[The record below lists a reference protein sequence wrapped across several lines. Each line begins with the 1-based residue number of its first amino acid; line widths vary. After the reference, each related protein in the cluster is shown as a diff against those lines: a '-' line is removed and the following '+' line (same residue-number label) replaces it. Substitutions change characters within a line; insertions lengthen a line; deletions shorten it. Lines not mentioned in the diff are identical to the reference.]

1 MDGWVIISWKT
12 AEYLAVLIGQTN
24 WGNNKRR
31 GPAAEDLGKAMG
43 FNRMETSLECFDIK
57 EDTNSAMKMV
67 AAEKSMIL
75 KFLRSKPGTEELVAG
90 IESGE
95 YRKKEK

>member
-43 FNRMETSLECFDIK
+43 TRQMKDSLECFDLK
-57 EDTNSAMKMV
+57 EDPNSVTKAV

-75 KFLRSKPGTEELVAG
+75 KFLRSRPGTEELVAG